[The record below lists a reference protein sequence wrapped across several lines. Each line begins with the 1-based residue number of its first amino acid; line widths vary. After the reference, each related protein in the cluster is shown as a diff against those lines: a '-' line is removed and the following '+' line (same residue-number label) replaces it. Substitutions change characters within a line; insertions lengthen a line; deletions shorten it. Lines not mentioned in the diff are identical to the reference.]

1 MWPTLVGR
9 GGDADYCGGD
19 LTSAFQRALAAVRP
33 PDTAALARARMLHDR
48 LIKPAGSL
56 GRIEDLGVQLAGIA
70 GRVPPPVPEHP
81 AVAVFAAD
89 HGVVRSGVTPWPQE
103 VTAQMVAN
111 FCAGGAAISVLAR
124 QHGARLV
131 VIDVGVARHSR
142 RTRRCSSARCG
153 QERTTSPMGRRCQWP
168 TRAPRSMPVPTS
180 RTR

>member
-1 MWPTLVGR
+1 
-9 GGDADYCGGD
+9 
-19 LTSAFQRALAAVRP
+19 
-33 PDTAALARARMLHDR
+33 MLQDR

-70 GRVPPPVPEHP
+70 GRVPPPVPEQP

-131 VIDVGVARHSR
+131 VIDVGVASPLTPNPALLERKVRPGTDDLAHGPAMSVADA
-142 RTRRCSSARCG
+142 SAALDAG
-153 QERTTSPMGRRCQWP
+153 ADVANTLIDDGADLLVTGDMGIGNTTASAALIAWFTG
-168 TRAPRSMPVPTS
+168 TS
-180 RTR
+180 AWHA